1 MPGRFPARVVSLLLA
16 GTFFATA
23 ADAQPMDSTA
33 LLLQQVIRINTSNP
47 PGRTQALA
55 DLLTPM
61 FKARGFEVEVVPTPD
76 SAKVHFF
83 ARLKGS
89 GAKKPILLAAHADV
103 VGVEREKWSVDPF
116 EGVVKDALR

>member
-1 MPGRFPARVVSLLLA
+1 MHFRPCTFALVLAASLVAAPA
-16 GTFFATA
+16 G
-23 ADAQPMDSTA
+23 AQPMDSTA
-33 LLLQQVIRINTSNP
+33 LLLQQVIRVNTANP

-55 DLLTPM
+55 ELLAPM
-61 FKARGFEVEVVPTPD
+61 FKARGFTVEIVPTPD

-103 VGVEREKWSVDPF
+103 VGVEREK
-116 EGVVKDALR
+116 